1 MDYPTNLS
9 ENEISDLVALFGRC
23 LRSMKK
29 LLNIDIGREKSM
41 SKESIME
48 KLKVNHEK
56 FTQIKLPTNFDGESQ
71 IILNE
76 ILKNNPKTVKKFTVY
91 PASYDGSSMEEDGE
105 ITVVEIDGVPVN
117 TERITLLYKFKNKK
131 YLLVSGID
139 KMGDST
145 QSIWVLGDKRYLKDL
160 KLKLISEIK
169 NSGVLKNKTT
179 DISVGG
185 SYGRTATFKIYS
197 NLNDS
202 FDIED
207 VIVPSPL
214 KKETDTILKMFK
226 NFKKFKENNIIF
238 KRNIILSGIPGTGKT
253 TYVNSI
259 RKRVLEMGFTSVLLN
274 TESSSIIKMIGEICG
289 SYFPTL
295 VIFEDLD
302 LITLN
307 RDTGMPTSVSSP
319 ILKFFDSN
327 NTSVQGVFIA
337 TTNDVNKL
345 DAAITRSG
353 RTSNIITMSFPSE
366 KEKNEILKSHLK
378 KNKIWNYDRIIPIVS
393 DFIKNEITGADIAEL
408 VYLAKIYQLTDN
420 MSIEEC
426 FTKALCDIRKD
437 ITSKKISDE
446 IL

>member
-169 NSGVLKNKTT
+169 NSG
-179 DISVGG
+179 
-185 SYGRTATFKIYS
+185 F
-197 NLNDS
+197 
-202 FDIED
+202 
-207 VIVPSPL
+207 
-214 KKETDTILKMFK
+214 
-226 NFKKFKENNIIF
+226 
-238 KRNIILSGIPGTGKT
+238 
-253 TYVNSI
+253 
-259 RKRVLEMGFTSVLLN
+259 
-274 TESSSIIKMIGEICG
+274 
-289 SYFPTL
+289 
-295 VIFEDLD
+295 
-302 LITLN
+302 
-307 RDTGMPTSVSSP
+307 
-319 ILKFFDSN
+319 
-327 NTSVQGVFIA
+327 
-337 TTNDVNKL
+337 
-345 DAAITRSG
+345 
-353 RTSNIITMSFPSE
+353 
-366 KEKNEILKSHLK
+366 
-378 KNKIWNYDRIIPIVS
+378 
-393 DFIKNEITGADIAEL
+393 
-408 VYLAKIYQLTDN
+408 
-420 MSIEEC
+420 
-426 FTKALCDIRKD
+426 
-437 ITSKKISDE
+437 
-446 IL
+446 